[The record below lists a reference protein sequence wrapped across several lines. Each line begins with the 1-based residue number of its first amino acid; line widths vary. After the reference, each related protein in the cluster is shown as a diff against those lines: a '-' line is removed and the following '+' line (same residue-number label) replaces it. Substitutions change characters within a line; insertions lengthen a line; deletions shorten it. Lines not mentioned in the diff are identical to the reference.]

1 MSFKTFRYMQYSRFA
16 LYQQSEAGMY
26 WIALGYQSKKL
37 QSFGRNSNFNKNHS
51 TMATCYFELHTE
63 RPQADVSQQS
73 TRCIIQE
80 IMA

>member
-1 MSFKTFRYMQYSRFA
+1 
-16 LYQQSEAGMY
+16 
-26 WIALGYQSKKL
+26 
-37 QSFGRNSNFNKNHS
+37 
-51 TMATCYFELHTE
+51 MATCYFELHTE